1 MQKKQLKL
9 AFKNYLGK
17 PKMNKS
23 RSIIHTVTSTGFKAL
38 RVPAV
43 LVKPFTAGR
52 NANVG
57 LDSKRKCLESNPTP
71 NICDVLCSLT
81 MPSRSACG
89 TLSTRIA

>member
-23 RSIIHTVTSTGFKAL
+23 RSIIHAATSTGFKAL

-52 NANVG
+52 
-57 LDSKRKCLESNPTP
+57 CL
-71 NICDVLCSLT
+71 
-81 MPSRSACG
+81 
-89 TLSTRIA
+89 TLLQTFAMSCVH